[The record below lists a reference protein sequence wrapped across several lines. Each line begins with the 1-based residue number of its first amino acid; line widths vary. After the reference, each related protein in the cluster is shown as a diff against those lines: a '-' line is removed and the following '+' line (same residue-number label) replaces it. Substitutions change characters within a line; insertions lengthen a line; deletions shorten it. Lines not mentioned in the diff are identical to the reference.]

1 MGNIAFAQSDPKTDL
16 ESEATPH
23 PEEVKEEA
31 PKSETNLVSTLEQLN
46 NSVQELKGAV
56 EVLNDRL
63 KTEDIDHA
71 DTNKSV
77 PTGNIKKKTD
87 TPSPKDDPILAAEKP
102 KAENLKAL
110 KARLIANR
118 KKKAAE
124 ADSSKP
130 ALTDNAD
137 VKSELEFLRRFF
149 KEQGP
154 SNGNSN
160 ESSSVLAAVTA
171 KLKALRDKQSAEIV
185 GDVPFIVKTLDGLA
199 ELNVAGW
206 G

>member
-1 MGNIAFAQSDPKTDL
+1 MRNLFLKISLLAITFLLMGNIAFAQSDPKTDL

-77 PTGNIKKKTD
+77 PTGNIKKKTR
-87 TPSPKDDPILAAEKP
+87 TPPK
-102 KAENLKAL
+102 
-110 KARLIANR
+110 
-118 KKKAAE
+118 
-124 ADSSKP
+124 SK
-130 ALTDNAD
+130 
-137 VKSELEFLRRFF
+137 R
-149 KEQGP
+149 
-154 SNGNSN
+154 
-160 ESSSVLAAVTA
+160 
-171 KLKALRDKQSAEIV
+171 
-185 GDVPFIVKTLDGLA
+185 
-199 ELNVAGW
+199 
-206 G
+206 